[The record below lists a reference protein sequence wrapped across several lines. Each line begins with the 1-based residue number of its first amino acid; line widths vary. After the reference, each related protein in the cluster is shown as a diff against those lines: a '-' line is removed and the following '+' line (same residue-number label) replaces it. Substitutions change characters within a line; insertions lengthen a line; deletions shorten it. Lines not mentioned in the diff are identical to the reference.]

1 MHYRIILVSFI
12 APLIIAGCK
21 TINAPVNTVKY
32 GVKVP
37 INTVKIGVK
46 APIDAVDKETAL
58 GSVITGET
66 KNIKGFLQKV
76 KETNERHSRE
86 LERTRE
92 SDYIYEPHH
101 GIDDR

>member
-1 MHYRIILVSFI
+1 MSKLIRIFLVLFF
-12 APLIIAGCK
+12 APLIFAGCK

-37 INTVKIGVK
+37 I
-46 APIDAVDKETAL
+46 DAVDKETAL

-66 KNIKGFLQKV
+66 KNVKGFLQKV
-76 KETNERHSRE
+76 KETNERHAKE

-92 SDYIYEPHH
+92 SDNIYEPHH

>member
-1 MHYRIILVSFI
+1 MRMHYRIILVSFI

-32 GVKVP
+32 G
-37 INTVKIGVK
+37 IK

-66 KNIKGFLQKV
+66 KNVKGFLQKV
-76 KETNERHSRE
+76 KETNERHAKE

-92 SDYIYEPHH
+92 SDNIYEPHH

>member
-1 MHYRIILVSFI
+1 MRKLYRFVLFLFF

-32 GVKVP
+32 GVK
-37 INTVKIGVK
+37 
-46 APIDAVDKETAL
+46 APIDAVDKETAI

-66 KNIKGFLQKV
+66 KNVKGFLQKV

-92 SDYIYEPHH
+92 SDNIYEPHH

>member
-1 MHYRIILVSFI
+1 MRMHYRIILVSFI

-32 GVKVP
+32 GVK
-37 INTVKIGVK
+37 
-46 APIDAVDKETAL
+46 APVDKETAL

-66 KNIKGFLQKV
+66 KNVKGFLQKV
-76 KETNERHSRE
+76 KETNERHAKE

-92 SDYIYEPHH
+92 SDNIYELHH